1 MVVHNWVHIEDG
13 ESKMTQVTCWC
24 ACVCFE
30 AETQKMDARVLII
43 DGSSSE
49 VDYISESAGL
59 ATWQT
64 RPSPCLGIQFGGCR
78 WIQPWYTVT
87 WYNHENH
94 HELLHKLG
102 YTSEKSEKR
111 LATRDAVVCF
121 ASVSGQCSLCSQIP
135 GHPCGCLVCWPMCF
149 LFAPASLHFGRG
161 QTCFTFSTLSTD
173 QRMLVQ
179 ISPFLTQVWR
189 FDSPWNEAPAH
200 SQVS

>member
-1 MVVHNWVHIEDG
+1 M
-13 ESKMTQVTCWC
+13 SQVTCWC

-78 WIQPWYTVT
+78 WIQP
-87 WYNHENH
+87 YNILQHDITMRITMSYSISWDIPP
-94 HELLHKLG
+94 K
-102 YTSEKSEKR
+102 KSEKR
-111 LATRDAVVCF
+111 LAIRDAVVCF

-149 LFAPASLHFGRG
+149 LFAPESLHFGRG

-189 FDSPWNEAPAH
+189 FDSP
-200 SQVS
+200 